1 MKVLLTWQ
9 ASDDEIARFK
19 AGLPGATILVQPA
32 ARGLSRF
39 DATLASLE
47 PFLGEADAIAGYV
60 LPVGTLDR
68 ARNLKMLAWMHAG
81 CDELDLTRLKEMEVR
96 VTNLRGCNSV
106 AVAEH
111 ATAIILGLAKRL
123 PMKHRA
129 VVEGLATP
137 VYVPGSQS
145 AMLDGRTLGI
155 VGLGEIGSRVARHAK
170 AFNLRVIGIRRH
182 PEKGANGADEVY
194 GIPDLHRVLGQCDYV
209 LISTPITKDTDQF
222 FGAPELAAMKQGA
235 FLINIARG
243 NLIQEFALYEALN
256 SGKLSGYGADV
267 WWMYNNCFP
276 ATYHFPVPSRT
287 GIHKM
292 PNVLG
297 TGDQGGNAEDVL
309 ARNIERTIQSLA
321 EFQAG
326 RKLTWGINLD
336 LGY

>member
-1 MKVLLTWQ
+1 LTWQ
-9 ASDDEIARFK
+9 ATDDEVARFK
-19 AGLPGATILVQPA
+19 AGLPGASIFAQPPTKS
-32 ARGLSRF
+32 LSRF
-39 DATLASLE
+39 DATLQSIE
-47 PFLGEADAIAGYV
+47 PFLSDADAIAGYV
-60 LPVGTLDR
+60 LPAGALDR
-68 ARNLKMLAWMHAG
+68 ARRLKILAWMHAG
-81 CDELDLTRLKEMEVR
+81 CDELDLARLKDMNVK
-96 VTNLRGCNSV
+96 VTNLRGCNSM

-111 ATAIILGLAKRL
+111 ATAIIIGLAKRL
-123 PMKHRA
+123 PTKHRA

-145 AMLDGRTLGI
+145 AMLDGRTLGVI
-155 VGLGEIGSRVARHAK
+155 GVGEIGSRVARHAK
-170 AFNLRVIGIRRH
+170 AFNMRVLGVRRH
-182 PEKGANGADEVY
+182 PERGTNGADEVY
-194 GIPDLHRVLGQCDYV
+194 GIPDLHRVLAQCDYV
-209 LISTPITKDTDQF
+209 LVSTPITKDTDQF

-256 SGKLSGYGADV
+256 AGKLSGYGADV
-267 WWMYNNCFP
+267 WWTYNNCFP

-309 ARNIERTIQSLA
+309 TRNIERTIESLA

-326 RKLTWGINLD
+326 RPLPWGIDLD